1 MTLSG
6 TESVSNSYQSFDTSN
21 YNSSKLF
28 SFLVPRIKDT
38 VQFSWLL
45 GNSSSNE
52 LTDNLWDGDVGLV
65 IYVFD
70 MKPGIRYKVLPP
82 HEYMYY
88 SGSLQITVD
97 QNDLTFLIYFFVT
110 FLT

>member
-38 VQFSWLL
+38 VPFSWLL

-70 MKPGIRYKVLPP
+70 MKPGIRYKVHYHFMSTCIIVVHYRL
-82 HEYMYY
+82 
-88 SGSLQITVD
+88 L
-97 QNDLTFLIYFFVT
+97 LIKMT
-110 FLT
+110 